1 MVIDFDKIGKNSILN
16 FKGGEGELITR
27 NFVDDDN
34 KIMFSILKPGASTGY
49 HLHDGNCE
57 IIYIV
62 EGEATFNYDG
72 ETEIVKAGTY
82 DAKVNRNINITGLE
96 SGADAVKDEVASAIV
111 DSTI

>member
-1 MVIDFDKIGKNSILN
+1 MVIDFDKTGKNSILN

-72 ETEIVKAGTY
+72 ETEIVKAG
-82 DAKVNRNINITGLE
+82 KVHYCPNGHSHSMKNNT
-96 SGADAVKDEVASAIV
+96 DKDMVYFAVVTALAR
-111 DSTI
+111 